1 MYHFSCCISMKRA
14 IVNFSNNFNYDDF
27 KEYSEYNKIS
37 LSRAL
42 LELAQKSL
50 TDWKDEQIAD
60 MALDREK
67 LSGKEDYVNFDNFW
81 EELDV

>member
-1 MYHFSCCISMKRA
+1 MYHFLFCIFMKRA

-27 KEYSEYNKIS
+27 KEYSEHNKIS

-60 MALDREK
+60 MALDREES
-67 LSGKEDYVNFDNFW
+67 SGKNDYVNFDNFW
-81 EELDV
+81 ERLDV